1 MPRSRNIKHGFFT
14 NDDLAQNDPLGRL
27 LFVGLWTLADYKG
40 DLKWKTRRIKAQLLP
55 YDDCDVEKLAINLDK
70 SGFIRFYSD
79 GDEIFVRVLNFDK
92 HQNPHKNEKAKGS
105 DVPEYSETLRQ
116 AIDLKGL
123 TINRDKSGLK
133 REDSTSDP
141 ADSCS
146 LIPDP
151 GNLIPDS
158 KHSSTELA
166 TPDAVYYIPTNKYG
180 TQGESYPVTE
190 DDLANWAELYP
201 AVNLQ
206 SEIRKIIGWSQSNVG
221 KRKTLKGMPKFI
233 NSWLSRAQ
241 DKGGGSVFVTK
252 AEEAEYYG
260 QKYNEDQLL

>member
-105 DVPEYSETLRQ
+105 DVPEYSEALRQ
-116 AIDLKGL
+116 VIDLKGL

-146 LIPDP
+146 LIPDSRT
-151 GNLIPDS
+151 LIPDS
-158 KHSSTELA
+158 KELSTELA
-166 TPDAVYYIPTNKYG
+166 TPDAVFYIPTNKHG
-180 TQGESYPVTE
+180 TKGETYPVTE
-190 DDLANWAELYP
+190 SDLTNWAEIYP
-201 AVNLQ
+201 AVNLD
-206 SEIRKIIGWSQSNVG
+206 SEMRKIIGWSQSNPL

-241 DKGGGSVFVTK
+241 DKGGGMTTANQSQSGDILGGTTW
-252 AEEAEYYG
+252 
-260 QKYNEDQLL
+260 